1 LELPNTDQFTT
12 LIDVLFLTKNVFQSI
27 HVGNPNKNDTK
38 NVSTNTK
45 NRFADEK
52 AIRHDKATRSEKSG
66 YIFTETNTM
75 IVDHRVIEA
84 IANHKWQ
91 IAERRSRELFLR
103 SFGEHFGVPPNIVA
117 YLFNRIMTE
126 RHADDIRPE
135 HVLWTLYFLKQNPTE
150 LVGARFCK
158 CARQTYHD
166 RVWQTITE
174 LSHLDVVR
182 MRVLCQPLYMQKNYF
197 ST

>member
-27 HVGNPNKNDTK
+27 HVGNPNKNNTK

-52 AIRHDKATRSEKSG
+52 VICHDKATRSEKSG

-84 IANHKWQ
+84 IANCKWQ
-91 IAERRSRELFLR
+91 IAERCSRFV
-103 SFGEHFGVPPNIVA
+103 S
-117 YLFNRIMTE
+117 
-126 RHADDIRPE
+126 
-135 HVLWTLYFLKQNPTE
+135 
-150 LVGARFCK
+150 
-158 CARQTYHD
+158 
-166 RVWQTITE
+166 
-174 LSHLDVVR
+174 S
-182 MRVLCQPLYMQKNYF
+182 
-197 ST
+197 